1 VRRIDAVV
9 ANRRDVTQ
17 QKKRG
22 KPTEALE
29 QHPDWE
35 RKRRNFLMEMQMEK
49 LWSPSVFEENFVK

>member
-1 VRRIDAVV
+1 VV